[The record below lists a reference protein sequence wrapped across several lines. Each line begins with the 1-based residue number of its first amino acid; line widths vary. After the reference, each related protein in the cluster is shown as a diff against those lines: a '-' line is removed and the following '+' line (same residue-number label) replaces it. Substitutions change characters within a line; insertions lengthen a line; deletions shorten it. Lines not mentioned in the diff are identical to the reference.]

1 MTRPSDLNVSTIAD
15 RLYTASKN
23 NPEGLLLLAAG
34 MTLLL
39 RGRKSARSRPAVS
52 SHPRQAPQHRTDS
65 RGAGGAIAQA
75 ADTAGSYASDVSGAV
90 GSAAGTFVSS
100 ASDYA
105 GSVVQSVSEKSSDFA
120 QQSQSNFQG
129 AMKRVLRD
137 QPLVIG
143 VIGLTTGAVAAALFP
158 TSQFEKQTLGP
169 LAESV
174 TETAIQT
181 GEKLKDATM
190 KASESLSNAADYRG
204 LNVDGLQEV
213 AKDAASAFGDA
224 LAGKDEE
231 STSPPQATNHSTS

>member
-1 MTRPSDLNVSTIAD
+1 MTRPSDLNASMIAD

-34 MTLLL
+34 LTLLL
-39 RGRKSARSRPAVS
+39 RGRGSARSRRAPGQA
-52 SHPRQAPQHRTDS
+52 RQAPQHMTDT

-75 ADTAGSYASDVSGAV
+75 ADAARSYASDVSGAV
-90 GSAAGTFVSS
+90 STAAGTLASS

-105 GSVVQSVSEKSSDFA
+105 GSMGQSLSEKSSDFA
-120 QQSQSNFQG
+120 QHSRSSFQG

-137 QPLVIG
+137 QPLVVG

-169 LAESV
+169 LGESV
-174 TETAIQT
+174 AETAIHT
-181 GEKLKDATM
+181 GEKLKDATI
-190 KASESLSNAADYRG
+190 KASESLSNAADDRG

-231 STSPPQATNHSTS
+231 ITSPNASANKPMS

>member
-1 MTRPSDLNVSTIAD
+1 MPPVA
-15 RLYTASKN
+15 
-23 NPEGLLLLAAG
+23 
-34 MTLLL
+34 TL
-39 RGRKSARSRPAVS
+39 RTSVEQSVPRPAPS
-52 SHPRQAPQHRTDS
+52 FR
-65 RGAGGAIAQA
+65 
-75 ADTAGSYASDVSGAV
+75 
-90 GSAAGTFVSS
+90 S

-105 GSVVQSVSEKSSDFA
+105 GSVVHSLSEKSSDFA

-137 QPLVIG
+137 QPLVVG

-169 LAESV
+169 LGESV
-174 TETAIQT
+174 TETAIHT

-190 KASESLSNAADYRG
+190 KASESLSNAADDRG

-231 STSPPQATNHSTS
+231 ITSPTAPANNRFLKVTERQY